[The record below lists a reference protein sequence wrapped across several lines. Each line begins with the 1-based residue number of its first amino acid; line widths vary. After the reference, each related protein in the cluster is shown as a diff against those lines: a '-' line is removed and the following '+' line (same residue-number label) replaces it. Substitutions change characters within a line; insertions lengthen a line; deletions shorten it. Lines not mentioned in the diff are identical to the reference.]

1 MHQRQDINAVD
12 NYHERRSKM
21 KNKTLALITAALITA
36 AALVLTASLS
46 LLNSSAN
53 EDSLAVSTA
62 ESGSIGL
69 DSFEQNEELTENKTA
84 EDEIVEGEITEDETV
99 EGEIIEDETVEEKPV
114 YVPEIGPLGNPVFP
128 ASPEYDGSEIVEGHS
143 APTYIDDVVVAI
155 YEHATGELVGY
166 ETFRDDQIW
175 KDVEELH
182 RGVYTLGDC
191 VYDNN
196 DKDAVPICIPNGKYR
211 VEVYAIWWADDGGCG
226 TLFFA
231 YTYGTNELLEM
242 WKCGTLYSGG
252 HEFIAYIDALIADE
266 MAAIEAG
273 TNTVPALE
281 ETVTYI
287 CGFGANMISRSAF
300 EWTGDFHKTFET
312 MRGTPRF
319 PYLATEE

>member
-1 MHQRQDINAVD
+1 
-12 NYHERRSKM
+12 M
-21 KNKTLALITAALITA
+21 KSKTLALITAALITA
-36 AALVLTASLS
+36 AALALTASLS
-46 LLNSSAN
+46 LLDSSAIDDPF
-53 EDSLAVSTA
+53 EESLA
-62 ESGSIGL
+62 ENGSIG
-69 DSFEQNEELTENKTA
+69 SIETPVV
-84 EDEIVEGEITEDETV
+84 EDAPITEDEPVV
-99 EGEIIEDETVEEKPV
+99 EDTPAVEDEPVVDDEPVIDDEPIVEDAPAVDEAPKFP
-114 YVPEIGPLGNPVFP
+114 IGPLGNPVFP

-143 APTYIDDVVVAI
+143 APCYIDDVVVAI
-155 YEHATGELVGY
+155 YEHATGELVGQV
-166 ETFRDDQIW
+166 TFRDDQVW
-175 KDVEELH
+175 RDVEELH
-182 RGVYTLGDC
+182 RGVYTLGNC
-191 VYDNN
+191 VYNSN
-196 DKDAVPICIPNGKYR
+196 DKDAVPIAIPNGKYR

-287 CGFGANMISRSAF
+287 CGFGAEKVSFSAF
-300 EWTGDFHKTFET
+300 EWTGDFHKTFES

-319 PYLATEE
+319 PYLETEE

>member
-1 MHQRQDINAVD
+1 
-12 NYHERRSKM
+12 M
-21 KNKTLALITAALITA
+21 KRKTLALITAALITA
-36 AALVLTASLS
+36 AALILTASLS
-46 LLNSSAN
+46 LLDSSAID
-53 EDSLAVSTA
+53 EPAESTA
-62 ESGSIGL
+62 ESGGAGGIEPPAI
-69 DSFEQNEELTENKTA
+69 DDAPVA
-84 EDEIVEGEITEDETV
+84 EDAPIIDDAPVAEDTPV
-99 EGEIIEDETVEEKPV
+99 ADDAPIIDDAPVAEEKPII
-114 YVPEIGPLGNPVFP
+114 PIGALGNPVFP
-128 ASPEYDGSEIVEGHS
+128 VSPEYDGSEIIEGHS
-143 APTYIDDVVVAI
+143 APCYIDDVVVAI
-155 YEHATGELVGY
+155 YEHATGELVGQV
-166 ETFRDDQIW
+166 TFRDDQVW

-182 RGVYTLGDC
+182 RGVYTLGNC

-196 DKDAVPICIPNGKYR
+196 DKDAVPIAIPNGKYR

-287 CGFGANMISRSAF
+287 CGFGAEKVSFSAF
-300 EWTGDFHKTFET
+300 EWTGDFHKTFES

-319 PYLATEE
+319 PYLETEE